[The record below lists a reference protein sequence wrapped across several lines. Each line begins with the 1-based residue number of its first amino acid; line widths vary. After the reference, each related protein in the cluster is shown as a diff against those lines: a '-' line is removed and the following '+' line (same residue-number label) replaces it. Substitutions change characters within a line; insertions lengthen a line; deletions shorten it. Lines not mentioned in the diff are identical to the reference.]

1 MTDIVEETSTP
12 PSPSPPTTHGRGSD
26 WNASTLWTVRKARAV
41 YAASRGRR
49 AGFRAWWRG
58 FCTSKMTVKAEKLQR
73 ISDAVFQMPAD
84 AVRKR
89 AGL

>member
-1 MTDIVEETSTP
+1 MTDTVEEISAP
-12 PSPSPPTTHGRGSD
+12 LAPVGYFHGRGSD

-41 YAASRGRR
+41 YAASHGKR
-49 AGFRAWWRG
+49 AGFRAWWRT
-58 FCTSKMTVKAEKLQR
+58 FCTPKMTVKAEKLQR
-73 ISDAVFQMPAD
+73 ISDAVFQMPAS